1 MSPLKIK
8 ASEKTKE
15 FWENPNKKFDSRIF
29 TGFIVDLEV
38 LKAFKFNFAQFC
50 IVSLTN
56 NIAISK
62 RLRTNLQ

>member
-8 ASEKTKE
+8 ASEKSKD
-15 FWENPNKKFDSRIF
+15 FGRILIKFESRIF

-38 LKAFKFNFAQFC
+38 LKAFKFNFVQFC
-50 IVSLTN
+50 IVSLTY
-56 NIAISK
+56 NIPISK

>member
-8 ASEKTKE
+8 ASEKTKD
-15 FWENPNKKFDSRIF
+15 FGRILIKFDSRIF

-38 LKAFKFNFAQFC
+38 LKAFKFNFVQFC
-50 IVSLTN
+50 IVSLTY